1 MVVTAVLLRR
11 SPMSFRSLLVMFG
24 RLLVHI
30 LRHSLYLCCLG
41 TIQRNT

>member
-11 SPMSFRSLLVMFG
+11 SPMSFRSLIVMFG

-30 LRHSLYLCCLG
+30 LRHSVSFAIWG
-41 TIQRNT
+41 RSSV